1 MTTKGYPSVPDSLPN
16 QKEHLRQIA
25 VRLNDVSAGKV
36 NATIDQTLR
45 NGQTTTTLTDPRIY
59 ATSILWASPL
69 TANAAAIAASVWFS
83 AQIKG
88 SATINHSSTGNTDQ
102 KFRIGIIGG

>member
-1 MTTKGYPSVPDSLPN
+1 MTTKGYPSVPDFLPN

-25 VRLNDVSAGKV
+25 VRLNDVTQGKI
-36 NATIDQTLR
+36 NSTIDVTLR

-59 ATSILWASPL
+59 ATSVLWASPL
-69 TANAAAIAASVWFS
+69 TANAAAIQASVWYS

-88 SATINHSSTGNTDQ
+88 SATINHSSTANTDQ
-102 KFRIGIIGG
+102 NFRIGIIG